1 MSLLKKINLSSS
13 NQGPAQFGLSNGDE
27 PGHLG
32 VWGVW
37 NTSQPIEVFRVVV
50 KASSQDRSTLVPQV
64 SYTFAP
70 SKSESFVQSIE
81 TSQEV
86 KQFLVGSDRAK
97 TGQISFEFWLDNNRI
112 ETKTYS
118 LAEVIKN
125 LRGKGSKVPVRAK
138 VSEGYLAQDTSAIAA
153 IAHSEL
159 KAHSEKVK
167 AEIAERLRKAEE
179 ERIRLEEEKKAALA
193 KAQAEAAAK
202 AAKPAATAATGGAP
216 VDRTKPTLSPAKTA
230 IFFGSSTGNT
240 ANVAESLKKEL
251 GSVDYLKNIT
261 DIHPVDLT
269 VVENIII
276 GIPTWHI
283 GELQDDWAAMLPEV
297 KALNFAGKKVA
308 VFGLGDGKGYEET
321 YVDGMA
327 ELLEPFEKGGAK
339 LVGQW
344 PTVGYEFK
352 KSKAIRDG
360 KFLGLVIDVENQD
373 NLTDKRVKSWAA
385 LVQKEMGL

>member
-1 MSLLKKINLSSS
+1 MSLLKKLNLSGST
-13 NQGPAQFGLSNGDE
+13 QGPATFGISNGDE

-32 VWGVW
+32 VWGTW
-37 NTSQPIEVFRVVV
+37 STSESLEVFRVVV
-50 KASSQDRSTLVPQV
+50 KAQSPDRTLEVPTT

-70 SKSESFVQSIE
+70 GKNEPFVHSIE
-81 TSQEV
+81 TTQEM
-86 KQFLVGSDRAK
+86 KQFLVGSDKAK
-97 TGQISFEFWLDNNRI
+97 SGQVTFEFWLDNNRV
-112 ETKTYS
+112 ETKVFT
-118 LAEVIKN
+118 LNEVIKN
-125 LRGKGSKVPVRAK
+125 LRGKGSKAPSRAAIA
-138 VSEGYLAQDTSAIAA
+138 EGYLSKDSAEIAA
-153 IAHSEL
+153 LPHSGL

-167 AEIAERLRKAEE
+167 SEIAEKLRKAEE
-179 ERIRLEEEKKAALA
+179 ERLRLEEEKKAAAA

-202 AAKPAATAATGGAP
+202 AAKPAAAAAGGAP

-261 DIHPVDLT
+261 DIHPIDLT
-269 VVENIII
+269 IVENIII
-276 GIPTWHI
+276 GVPTWHI

-297 KALNFAGKKVA
+297 KALAFAGKKVA
-308 VFGLGDGKGYEET
+308 VFGLGDGKGYADT

-339 LVGQW
+339 LCGMW
-344 PTVGYEFK
+344 PTDGYEFK

-373 NLTDKRVKSWAA
+373 NLTDKRVKSWASQI
-385 LVQKEMGL
+385 QKEMGI

>member
-1 MSLLKKINLSSS
+1 MSLLKKLKLTGSFDGSV
-13 NQGPAQFGLSNGDE
+13 QFGVSRGDE

-37 NTSQPIEVFRVVV
+37 GKSQNVEVFRVVI
-50 KASSQDRSTLVPQV
+50 KAQSPDRQVPAHA

-70 SKSESFVQSIE
+70 AKEHSFVQSIE
-81 TSQEV
+81 TTQEL

-97 TGQISFEFWLDNNRI
+97 SGTLTFEFWLDNNQI
-112 ETKTYS
+112 ETRVLT
-118 LAEVIKN
+118 LEEAIHN
-125 LRGKGSKVPVRAK
+125 LRGKGSKSPSRA
-138 VSEGYLAQDTSAIAA
+138 VEAHGYLGIDSPQIAS
-153 IAHSEL
+153 IAHADL
-159 KAHSEKVK
+159 KAHSEKIK
-167 AEIAERLRKAEE
+167 AEIAERLKKAEE

-202 AAKPAATAATGGAP
+202 AAKPAAAASAGGAP
-216 VDRTKPTLSPAKTA
+216 VDRSKPTLNPAKTA

-240 ANVAESLKKEL
+240 ANVAELLQKEL

-276 GIPTWHI
+276 GVPTWHI

-297 KALNFAGKKVA
+297 KALSFAGKKVA
-308 VFGLGDGKGYEET
+308 VFGLGDGKGYAET

-339 LVGQW
+339 LCGLW
-344 PTVGYEFK
+344 PTEGYDFK
-352 KSKAIRDG
+352 KSKALRDG

-373 NLTDKRVKSWAA
+373 NLTDKRVKSWAS
-385 LVQKEMGL
+385 LIQKEMGI

>member
-1 MSLLKKINLSSS
+1 MALLKKLNLMRS
-13 NQGPAQFGLSNGDE
+13 NEGPAQFGISKGDE

-32 VWGVW
+32 IWVVWKSSE
-37 NTSQPIEVFRVVV
+37 NLEVFRIVLQ
-50 KASSQDRSTLVPQV
+50 AQSQDRKAPGQV
-64 SYTFAP
+64 SYTLAP
-70 SKSESFVQSIE
+70 AKEKSFVQFIE
-81 TSQEV
+81 TTQEM
-86 KQFLVGSDRAK
+86 KQFLVGSDRAR
-97 TGQISFEFWLDNNRI
+97 TGEVSIQVWLNNQRVQ
-112 ETKTYS
+112 TLVYS
-118 LAEVIKN
+118 LPEVIQC
-125 LRGKGSKVPVRAK
+125 LRGKGSKAPQQAEVG
-138 VSEGYLAQDTSAIAA
+138 SGYLSVDSKEIASM
-153 IAHSEL
+153 AHSEL
-159 KAHSEKVK
+159 KSYSEKVK
-167 AEIAERLRKAEE
+167 AEIAEKLRKAEE

-202 AAKPAATAATGGAP
+202 AAKPAAPAATGGAP
-216 VDRTKPTLSPAKTA
+216 VDRSKPTLAAAKTA

-240 ANVAESLKKEL
+240 ANVAELLKKEL

-261 DIHPVDLT
+261 DIHPADLA

-297 KALNFAGKKVA
+297 KALSFAGKKVA
-308 VFGLGDGKGYEET
+308 LFGLGDGKGYADT

-339 LVGQW
+339 LCGQW
-344 PTVGYEFK
+344 PTVGYEFN

-385 LVQKEMGL
+385 LIQKEMGL

>member
-1 MSLLKKINLSSS
+1 MSLLKKLNLSGTA
-13 NQGPAQFGLSNGDE
+13 QGPTRFGVSNGDE

-37 NTSQPIEVFRVVV
+37 KDSSVEVFRVVL
-50 KASSQDRSTLVPQV
+50 KAQSQDRDFKVPTA

-70 SKSESFVQSIE
+70 GMDHSFVKSIE
-81 TSQEV
+81 TSQEF

-97 TGQISFEFWLDNNRI
+97 TGQVSFEFLLDNNRT
-112 ETKTYS
+112 ETVTLS
-118 LAEVIKN
+118 LSEVVKN
-125 LRGKGSKVPVRAK
+125 LRGKGSKAPSQAH
-138 VSEGYLAQDTSAIAA
+138 VSEGYLAQDSKEIAA

-167 AEIAERLRKAEE
+167 AEIAEKLKKAEE
-179 ERIRLEEEKKAALA
+179 ERKRLEEEKKAALA

-202 AAKPAATAATGGAP
+202 AAKPATAVAAGGAP
-216 VDRTKPTLSPAKTA
+216 VDRSKPTLAAAKTA

-240 ANVAESLKKEL
+240 ANVAEMLKKEL

-261 DIHPVDLT
+261 DIHPADLT
-269 VVENIII
+269 IVENIII
-276 GIPTWHI
+276 GVPTWHI

-297 KALNFAGKKVA
+297 KALSFANKKVA
-308 VFGLGDGKGYEET
+308 VFGLGDGKGYADT

-344 PTVGYEFK
+344 PTDGYEFK

-373 NLTDKRVKSWAA
+373 NLTDKRVKNWAA
-385 LVQKEMGL
+385 LIQKEMGL

>member
-1 MSLLKKINLSSS
+1 MSLLKKLNLTGS
-13 NQGPAQFGLSNGDE
+13 NEGPAKFGISKGDE

-32 VWGVW
+32 IWGVW
-37 NTSQPIEVFRVVV
+37 KDSENLEVFRIVLR
-50 KASSQDRSTLVPQV
+50 AQSQDRKAPAEA
-64 SYTFAP
+64 SYTLAP
-70 SKSESFVQSIE
+70 AKEKSFVQFIE
-81 TSQEV
+81 TTQEM
-86 KQFLVGSDRAK
+86 KQFLVGSDKARSGEVSVQLWLNNQRTRA
-97 TGQISFEFWLDNNRI
+97 LV
-112 ETKTYS
+112 YS
-118 LAEVIKN
+118 LTDVIEC
-125 LRGKGSKVPVRAK
+125 LRGKGSKAPQQAEVG
-138 VSEGYLAQDTSAIAA
+138 SGYLSIDSKEIASM
-153 IAHSEL
+153 AHSEL
-159 KAHSEKVK
+159 KDYSEKVK
-167 AEIAERLRKAEE
+167 AEIAEKLRKAEE
-179 ERIRLEEEKKAALA
+179 ERIRIEEEKKAALA

-202 AAKPAATAATGGAP
+202 AAKPTAQTTAGGAP
-216 VDRTKPTLSPAKTA
+216 VDRSKPTLTPAKTA

-240 ANVAESLKKEL
+240 ANVAELLKKEL

-261 DIHPVDLT
+261 DIHPVDLA

-297 KALNFAGKKVA
+297 KALSFAGKKVA
-308 VFGLGDGKGYEET
+308 VFGLGDGKGYADT

-339 LVGQW
+339 LCGQW
-344 PTVGYEFK
+344 PTDGYEFK

-385 LVQKEMGL
+385 LIQKEMGL

>member
-1 MSLLKKINLSSS
+1 MSLLKKINLS
-13 NQGPAQFGLSNGDE
+13 NKTQGPNRLGVCNGDE

-32 VWGVW
+32 VWGIW
-37 NTSQPIEVFRVVV
+37 KESSTEVFRVVV
-50 KASSQDRSTLVPQV
+50 RAQSQERSDKVTNA

-70 SKSESFVQSIE
+70 GKAHSFVQSIE
-81 TSQEV
+81 TTQEL
-86 KQFLVGSDRAK
+86 KQFLVGSNRAK
-97 TGQISFEFWLDNNRI
+97 SGQVTFEFFLEDQ
-112 ETKTYS
+112 KTES
-118 LAEVIKN
+118 LTLALPEVIKY
-125 LRGKGSKVPVRAK
+125 LRGKGAK
-138 VSEGYLAQDTSAIAA
+138 APSQAIASEGYLSVDSSSVAA
-153 IAHSEL
+153 IPHSEL

-167 AEIAERLRKAEE
+167 AEIAEKLRKAEE
-179 ERIRLEEEKKAALA
+179 EKKRLEEEKKAALA

-202 AAKPAATAATGGAP
+202 AAKPAAAVVSGGAP
-216 VDRTKPTLSPAKTA
+216 VDRSKPTLSPAKTA

-240 ANVAESLKKEL
+240 ANVAEMLKKEL

-276 GIPTWHI
+276 GVPTWHI

-297 KALNFAGKKVA
+297 KALAFAGKKVA
-308 VFGLGDGKGYEET
+308 VFGLGDGKGYADT

-344 PTVGYEFK
+344 PTEGYEFN

-360 KFLGLVIDVENQD
+360 KFLGLVIDIENQD
-373 NLTDKRVKSWAA
+373 NLTDKRVKSWASQI
-385 LVQKEMGL
+385 QKEMGL

>member
-1 MSLLKKINLSSS
+1 MSLLKKLNLTGTTNS
-13 NQGPAQFGLSNGDE
+13 PAQFGISKGDE
-27 PGHLG
+27 PGHLS

-37 NTSQPIEVFRVVV
+37 GKSETLEVYRVVL
-50 KASSQDRSTLVPQV
+50 KAQSPDRKAPQEA

-70 SKSESFVQSIE
+70 AKESSFAQSIE
-81 TSQEV
+81 TSQEL
-86 KQFLVGSDRAK
+86 KQFLVGSDRAQS
-97 TGQISFEFWLDNNRI
+97 GSVVFEFWLNNNRK
-112 ETKTYS
+112 ETLNFS
-118 LAEVIKN
+118 LQEVIKN
-125 LRGKGSKVPVRAK
+125 LRGKGSKAPQSAQMQ
-138 VSEGYLAQDTSAIAA
+138 SGYLAADSQEIATM
-153 IAHSEL
+153 AHGDL
-159 KAHSEKVK
+159 KAYSEKIK
-167 AEIAERLRKAEE
+167 AEITEKLRKAEE

-202 AAKPAATAATGGAP
+202 AAKPAAVAAGGAP
-216 VDRTKPTLSPAKTA
+216 VDRSKPTLAPAKTA

-240 ANVAESLKKEL
+240 ANVAELLKKEL

-261 DIHPVDLT
+261 DIHPADLA

-276 GIPTWHI
+276 GVPTWHI

-297 KALNFAGKKVA
+297 KALSFAGKKVA
-308 VFGLGDGKGYEET
+308 VFGLGDGKGYADT

-339 LVGQW
+339 LFGQW
-344 PTVGYEFK
+344 PTDGYEFK

-373 NLTDKRVKSWAA
+373 NLTDKRVKSWAS
-385 LVQKEMGL
+385 LIQKEMGL

>member
-1 MSLLKKINLSSS
+1 MSLLKKMNLSG
-13 NQGPAQFGLSNGDE
+13 NAHGPARFGICNGDE

-37 NTSQPIEVFRVVV
+37 KDASIEVFRVVV
-50 KASSQDRSTLVPQV
+50 KANSQVSSLKVADA

-70 SKSESFVQSIE
+70 AKDHSFVQSIE
-81 TSQEV
+81 TSQEL
-86 KQFLVGSDRAK
+86 KQFLVGSDRARS
-97 TGQISFEFWLDNNRI
+97 GQITFEFFLDNQ
-112 ETKTYS
+112 KTITVTLP

-125 LRGKGSKVPVRAK
+125 LRGKGSKAPSQAMI
-138 VSEGYLAQDTSAIAA
+138 SEGYLAQDTSAIASIPHA
-153 IAHSEL
+153 DL

-167 AEIAERLRKAEE
+167 TEIAEKIRKAEE
-179 ERIRLEEEKKAALA
+179 ERKRLEEEKKAALA

-202 AAKPAATAATGGAP
+202 AAKPAAAAAASAAP
-216 VDRTKPTLSPAKTA
+216 VDRTKPTLTPAKTA

-240 ANVAESLKKEL
+240 ANIAEMLKKEL

-276 GIPTWHI
+276 GVPTWHI

-297 KALNFAGKKVA
+297 KALTFAGKKVA
-308 VFGLGDGKGYEET
+308 VFGLGDGKGYADT

-339 LVGQW
+339 LVGLW
-344 PTVGYEFK
+344 PTDGYDFK

-373 NLTDKRVKSWAA
+373 NLTDKRVKGWASQI
-385 LVQKEMGL
+385 QKELGL